1 MTFEPAQP
9 NDSADRGALD
19 PVAEDHSAENHTAE
33 KRVEPL
39 ELFFDLVFVFAITQV
54 TARLADHATWGG
66 LFSGLLILSSIWWAW
81 GAYAWL
87 TNEVDGSR
95 NGVRL
100 AMFGAMAGMLV
111 AALAIPRAFEDDAGI
126 FAGAYLVVRILHIAL
141 FAAGTD
147 NVDVRMAT
155 RALAPT
161 ALLAPAILLIGAQL
175 DGWVQVALWL
185 LALGIDYIGGGLRGI
200 EGWRLSPSHF
210 AERHGLII
218 IIALGESIFA
228 IGVGA
233 AGVALNLET
242 ITAATLG
249 IVIVAVLWGTYFD
262 RSPGRVEANLH
273 ALNGRARNT
282 TARDAYSF
290 LHLPM
295 VAGIVLLALGIK
307 KTIEHVDEPLKVVPA
322 VALCGGVALYLLA
335 QVAYRRRCQ
344 DRPGLPRV
352 VAALGCA
359 ALTPLVIAVPALAGL
374 AALAAVCAALLVY
387 ELVRPQSAL
396 PRS

>member
-1 MTFEPAQP
+1 MTIEPAEP
-9 NDSADRGALD
+9 SDSAEGATVK
-19 PVAEDHSAENHTAE
+19 PNAEDVGAE

-66 LFSGLLILSSIWWAW
+66 LFHGLLILSSIWWAW

-87 TNEVDGSR
+87 TNEIDGTR
-95 NGVRL
+95 NTVRL
-100 AMFGAMAGMLV
+100 AMFSAMAGMLI
-111 AALAIPRAFEDDAGI
+111 AALAIPRALEDDASV
-126 FAGAYLVVRILHIAL
+126 FAGAYLVVRILHIVL

-147 NVDVRMAT
+147 HVDVRKAA

-161 ALLAPAILLIGAQL
+161 ALLAPVVLLIAAQL
-175 DGWVQVALWL
+175 DGWAQVVLWI
-185 LALGIDYIGGGLRGI
+185 LALGIDYVGGGLRGI
-200 EGWRLSPSHF
+200 EGWRLSPAHF

-233 AGVALNLET
+233 AGTALNLAT

-249 IVIVAVLWGTYFD
+249 IVVVAVLWGTYFD
-262 RSPGRVEANLH
+262 ESPGRVEANLH
-273 ALNGRARNT
+273 ALHGRARNT

-307 KTIEHVDEPLKVVPA
+307 KTIEHVEDPLKIVPSA
-322 VALCGGVALYLLA
+322 ALCGGVALYLLA

-344 DRPGLPRV
+344 ESPGPQRL
-352 VAALGCA
+352 VAALACV
-359 ALTPLVIAVPALAGL
+359 ALTPLVTAVPALAGL
-374 AALAAVCAALLVY
+374 AALAAVCVALTGY
-387 ELVRPQSAL
+387 ELVRPT
-396 PRS
+396 PRSVFQRP